1 MNEKIFFDQAKQ
13 LYQDNE
19 LELIKKAYLFAN
31 RCHIGQIRE
40 SKEPFITH
48 PLNVALFLMKMNL
61 DATTI
66 VAALLHDTVED
77 TCIKLEDIKKEFGNE
92 VAKLVSGVTKLK
104 QAVIYQE
111 NIKSYS
117 AENIRRMFLA
127 MAQDIRVVLIKLA
140 DRYHNMATLDY
151 KEPKKRLEKA
161 RETLDIYAP
170 LANRLCMG
178 ELKGQLEDYAFPI
191 LMPNEYNWVKGLT
204 QKKIEERKKYI
215 DKVIIDIKRK
225 LKKANFKYIDIHG
238 RAKHYYSLYKK
249 LLRNNK
255 NINEIY
261 DIVALRIIVKDIPT
275 CYAVLGLIHQ
285 NWRPLIGRIK
295 DYIALPKTNG
305 YQSIHTT
312 VIRPDGEIIE
322 IQIRTATMHEEAER
336 GIAAHWQYDES
347 GKPKNPAKLPAEKIA
362 WIKKL
367 TDWQKELPIKNRSE
381 KFAESLKIDIFKD
394 RIFAF
399 TPKGDVLDLPE
410 NATPIDFAY
419 QVHTEI
425 GHRCKEVWING
436 RIASLDYK
444 IKNGDVVNIVTS
456 SIAKPKRDWLTF
468 AKTSIAQSKIKDW
481 FKKVDKDKNIAYGKR
496 ILNIE
501 LAQLGHKPIETVP
514 KTKLS
519 NALQKLNYHDQ
530 NSMLAALGEGEI
542 NLNQIIKAIYEEKE
556 FLEKNNKKF
565 IFFKKEPQPRAI
577 ISETGGFLT
586 KIAKCCNPTINDK
599 IKAHITRSE
608 GASIHKHNC
617 PELLKT
623 EQGRIID
630 AKWDKDRKE
639 NFHAK
644 IEVESLNR
652 IGMIKDISTLLSNFN
667 INIENFHSKQNPK
680 KDTFILCL
688 HLEIKNLDQFFEV
701 LHEISKIEGI
711 IDVRKV

>member
-1 MNEKIFFDQAKQ
+1 MDTKLFFDKAKI
-13 LYQDNE
+13 LYQENE
-19 LELIKKAYLFAN
+19 LEQIKKAFTFAN
-31 RCHIGQIRE
+31 NCHAGQFRE
-40 SKEPFITH
+40 SKEPYITH
-48 PLNVALFLMKMNL
+48 PLKVALFLIDMNL

-66 VAALLHDTVED
+66 IAALLHDTVED
-77 TCIKLEDIKKEFGNE
+77 TSIKLEDIKKEFGNE

-104 QAVIYQE
+104 QAVVYQE

-140 DRYHNMATLDY
+140 DRYHNMATLNY
-151 KEPKKRLEKA
+151 KEPKKRQEKA

-191 LMPNEYNWVKGLT
+191 LMPNEYNWVKSLT

-215 DKVIIDIKRK
+215 SKVIIDLKRK
-225 LKKANFKYIDIHG
+225 LKNANIEYIDIHG

-261 DIVALRIIVKDIPT
+261 DIVALRVVVKDVPT
-275 CYAVLGLIHQ
+275 CYTVLGFIHQ

-322 IQIRTATMHEEAER
+322 IQIKTSKMHEEAEC
-336 GIAAHWQYDES
+336 GIAAHWQYDEA
-347 GKPKNPAKLPAEKIA
+347 GKPKNPARLPAEKIA

-436 RIASLDYK
+436 HIASLDNK
-444 IKNGDVVNIVTS
+444 IKNGDVVNIITS

-468 AKTSIAQSKIKDW
+468 AKTSIAQSKIKTW
-481 FKKVDKDKNIAYGKR
+481 FKQVNKDKNIAYGKK
-496 ILNIE
+496 ILNNE

-514 KTKLS
+514 KNKITK
-519 NALQKLNYHDQ
+519 ALQKLNYID
-530 NSMLAALGEGEI
+530 LDGLFTALGEGEI
-542 NLNQIIKAIYEEKE
+542 NLNQVIKAVYEEKDILKKDDKQ
-556 FLEKNNKKF
+556 FL
-565 IFFKKEPQPRAI
+565 FFKKEPQPRAI
-577 ISETGGFLT
+577 ISDTGGFLT

-608 GASIHKHNC
+608 GASIHKYNC
-617 PELLKT
+617 KELKKPD
-623 EQGRIID
+623 QGRIVD
-630 AKWDKDRKE
+630 ACWDQDLKE
-639 NFHAK
+639 NYHAK

-652 IGMIKDISTLLSNFN
+652 IGMIKDIATLLSNFGV
-667 INIENFHSKQNPK
+667 NIENFHSKSNPK
-680 KDTFILCL
+680 KDTFIMCL

-701 LHEISKIEGI
+701 LHEVSKIEGI
-711 IDVRKV
+711 IDVRRI

>member
-1 MNEKIFFDQAKQ
+1 MDTQLFFDKAKQ
-13 LYQDNE
+13 LYQEKE
-19 LELIKKAYLFAN
+19 LELIKRAYVFAN
-31 RCHIGQIRE
+31 KCHVGQYRE

-48 PLNVALFLMKMNL
+48 PVKVALFLMDMNL

-77 TCIKLEDIKKEFGNE
+77 TCIKLEDVKKEFGNE

-104 QAVIYQE
+104 QAVVYQE

-140 DRYHNMATLDY
+140 DRHHNMATLDY
-151 KEPKKRLEKA
+151 KEPKKRQEKA

-191 LMPNEYNWVKGLT
+191 LMPNEYNWVKSLT
-204 QKKIEERKKYI
+204 QKRIEERKKYI

-225 LKKANFKYIDIHG
+225 LKSSNINYVNIHG

-249 LLRNNK
+249 LLRYDK
-255 NINEIY
+255 NINKIY
-261 DIVALRIIVKDIPT
+261 DLVALRILVKDVST
-275 CYAVLGLIHQ
+275 CYTVLGMIHQ
-285 NWRPLIGRIK
+285 NWKPLLGRIK
-295 DYIALPKTNG
+295 DFIAVPKTNG

-312 VIRPDGEIIE
+312 IIRPDGEIIE
-322 IQIRTATMHEEAER
+322 IQIRTATMHEEAEC

-410 NATPIDFAY
+410 GATPIDFAY
-419 QVHTEI
+419 QVHTEV

-436 RIASLDYK
+436 HIAPLDYK
-444 IKNGDVVNIVTS
+444 IKNGDVVNIIAS

-468 AKTSIAQSKIKDW
+468 AKTSIAQSKIKTW
-481 FKKVDKDKNIAYGKR
+481 FKQVNKEKNIAYGKR
-496 ILNIE
+496 ILNNE
-501 LAQLGHKPIETVP
+501 LAQLGHKPIETIP
-514 KTKLS
+514 KNKIEK
-519 NALQKLNYHDQ
+519 ALQKLNYHDL
-530 NSMLAALGEGEI
+530 NGILTALGEGEI
-542 NLNQIIKAIYEEKE
+542 NLNQIIKAVYEEKE
-556 FLEKNNKKF
+556 ILEKDDKKF

-577 ISETGGFLT
+577 ISNTGGFLT
-586 KIAKCCNPTINDK
+586 KIAKCCSPNINDK

-608 GASIHKHNC
+608 GASIHKYNC
-617 PELLKT
+617 PELIKA
-623 EQGRIID
+623 EQGRIVD
-630 AKWDKDRKE
+630 AKWDQKIKE

-652 IGMIKDISTLLSNFN
+652 IGMVKDIATLLSNYN
-667 INIENFHSKQNPK
+667 INIEHFHSKQNPK
-680 KDTFILCL
+680 KDTFIICL
-688 HLEIKNLDQFFEV
+688 HLEIKNLDQFVEV
-701 LHEISKIEGI
+701 LHEIQKIEGI
-711 IDVRKV
+711 IDVRRV